1 VSPPVSTTRPA
12 RSRRRPRLDVA
23 VLVVA
28 VLLLGGVVPMPIP
41 SGAFLDGFP
50 YIAFGS
56 GASPEPGSSAAGGA
70 SPSVSL
76 AGPSE
81 TPAVSPCELLPG
93 EGPPPS
99 TANTVTVH
107 SIPSL
112 LDVLADNSVDLIV
125 VANGTYHVSESSQ
138 LASDSLWIGG
148 RYETRTR
155 PLTVQAETN
164 GGVIFDGRGGGD
176 GYGGLS
182 FEDGAHDQTWI
193 GFTFANMAA
202 DRSGI
207 IGIGG
212 YTVRRAPHHI
222 TLQNIRILRSCT
234 GSATS
239 HSAPALDHAIYVA
252 NALDPGPHDLVFDN
266 VAVDGRGG
274 LASALHFFHSSAGA
288 PNASHVTIRDL
299 RVTGTQQAVI
309 LWDSTLRDIVFEGG
323 TITGAMNYAIRYET
337 TGSLGIVI
345 RDMTSVGSGFDGFYS
360 SLGSAPAGISF
371 FGTSLR

>member
-12 RSRRRPRLDVA
+12 RSRRWPRLDVA

-28 VLLLGGVVPMPIP
+28 VLLLGGVIPMPIP
-41 SGAFLDGFP
+41 SGAFLGGFP

-81 TPAVSPCELLPG
+81 TPAVSPSEALPS
-93 EGPPPS
+93 ESPPPS
-99 TANTVTVH
+99 TATTVTVH

-112 LDVLADNSVDLIV
+112 LDVLADNSVDVIV

-148 RYETRTR
+148 RYASRTR
-155 PLTVQAETN
+155 PVTVQAETN

-202 DRSGI
+202 NRSGI

-222 TLQNIRILRSCT
+222 TLRNIRILRSCT

-266 VAVDGRGG
+266 LTVDGRGG

-309 LWDSTLRDIVFEGG
+309 LWDPTLRDIVFEGG
-323 TITGAMNYAIRYET
+323 TITGAMNYAVRYET

-371 FGTSLR
+371 SGTSLR